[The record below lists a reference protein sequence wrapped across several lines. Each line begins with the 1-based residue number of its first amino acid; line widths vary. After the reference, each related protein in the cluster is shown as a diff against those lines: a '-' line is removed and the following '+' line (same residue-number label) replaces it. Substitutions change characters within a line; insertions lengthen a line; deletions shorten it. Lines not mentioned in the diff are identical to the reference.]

1 MERIYHYAY
10 KIINA
15 QYMLTITTAITLSD
29 QHFPNLV
36 FCEASLSQNTDTVL
50 VENKG
55 GR

>member
-29 QHFPNLV
+29 QHFPNLR
-36 FCEASLSQNTDTVL
+36 VL
-50 VENKG
+50 RGITFTEH
-55 GR
+55 